1 VEGQQP
7 PRVRHDYRRRRGGRI
22 AALAGVLVGF
32 GLLAAIAWAVAG
44 VGLGSDAGGS
54 SEADTTAVDTAPA
67 KPVLRII
74 FPEGFT
80 RKQMAARITAV
91 NNIARDERGIS
102 PSLRPGR
109 YLTATERVA
118 KLPAGFK
125 NSDAPHLEGFLFPAT
140 YEFNEDT
147 TSPQLVD
154 DQLAAFER
162 AWGQIDM
169 KYARSKNLT
178 PYDVLIIAS
187 MVEKEVQVPRERP
200 IVAGVI
206 YNRLSR
212 GMVLGIDATIRY
224 GFDIPPTQ
232 PILQSQLDS
241 DNPYNTRKIAGL
253 PPTPISNPGLASI
266 QAAAHPAEVPY
277 LFFVRK
283 ADCRSHFF
291 TASEQE
297 FLDYPRGGLQCG

>member
-1 VEGQQP
+1 
-7 PRVRHDYRRRRGGRI
+7 VRHDYRRRRGGRV
-22 AALAGVLVGF
+22 AALVGVLVGF

-54 SEADTTAVDTAPA
+54 SEVDTTALDTAPA

-91 NNIARDERGIS
+91 NKIARDERGIS

-109 YLTATERVA
+109 YLAASERTA
-118 KLPAGFK
+118 KLPPGFK

-147 TSPQLVD
+147 TSAQLVD

-162 AWGQIDM
+162 AWSQIDM

-253 PPTPISNPGLASI
+253 PPTPIANPGLASI
-266 QAAAHPAEVPY
+266 QAAAHPAQVDF

-297 FLDYPRGGLQCG
+297 FLNYPRGGLQCG

>member
-1 VEGQQP
+1 
-7 PRVRHDYRRRRGGRI
+7 VRHDYRRKRGGRV
-22 AALAGVLVGF
+22 AALVGVLVGF
-32 GLLAAIAWAVAG
+32 GLLATIAWAVVG

-54 SEADTTAVDTAPA
+54 SEVDTTAVDTAPA

-91 NNIARDERGIS
+91 NKIARDERGIS

-109 YLTATERVA
+109 YLAATERTA
-118 KLPAGFK
+118 KLPPGFK

-147 TSPQLVD
+147 TSAQLVD

-162 AWGQIDM
+162 AWRQIDM
-169 KYARSKNLT
+169 KFARSKNLT

-266 QAAAHPAEVPY
+266 QAAAHPAQTDF

-297 FLDYPRGGLQCG
+297 FLNYPRGGLQCG

>member
-1 VEGQQP
+1 M
-7 PRVRHDYRRRRGGRI
+7 RHDYRRKRGGRV
-22 AALAGVLVGF
+22 AALVGVLVGF

-54 SEADTTAVDTAPA
+54 SEVDTTALDTAPA

-80 RKQMAARITAV
+80 RKQMAARIAAV
-91 NNIARDERGIS
+91 NKIARDERGIS

-109 YLTATERVA
+109 YLAATERVA

-125 NSDAPHLEGFLFPAT
+125 NSGAPNLEGFLFPAT

-147 TSPQLVD
+147 TSAQLVD
-154 DQLAAFER
+154 DQLAAFDR
-162 AWGQIDM
+162 AWSQIDM

-232 PILQSQLDS
+232 PILQSQLES
-241 DNPYNTRKIAGL
+241 DNPYNTRRIVGL

-266 QAAAHPAEVPY
+266 QAAAHPAETDFV
-277 LFFVRK
+277 FFVRK

-291 TASEQE
+291 TASEQA
-297 FLDYPRGGLQCG
+297 FLNYPRAGLQC

>member
-1 VEGQQP
+1 M
-7 PRVRHDYRRRRGGRI
+7 RHDYRRKRGGRV
-22 AALAGVLVGF
+22 AALVGVLVGF

-54 SEADTTAVDTAPA
+54 SEVDTTALDTAPA

-80 RKQMAARITAV
+80 RKQMAARIAAV
-91 NNIARDERGIS
+91 NKIARDERGIS

-109 YLTATERVA
+109 YLAATERVA

-125 NSDAPHLEGFLFPAT
+125 NSGAPNLEGFLFPAT

-147 TSPQLVD
+147 TSAQLVD
-154 DQLAAFER
+154 DQLAAFDR
-162 AWGQIDM
+162 AWSQIDM

-232 PILQSQLDS
+232 PILQSQLES
-241 DNPYNTRKIAGL
+241 DNPYNTRRIAGL

-266 QAAAHPAEVPY
+266 QAAAHPAETDFV
-277 LFFVRK
+277 FFVRK

-297 FLDYPRGGLQCG
+297 FLNYPRAGLQC

>member
-1 VEGQQP
+1 M
-7 PRVRHDYRRRRGGRI
+7 RHDYRRRRGGRF
-22 AALAGVLVGF
+22 AALVGVLVGF

-54 SEADTTAVDTAPA
+54 SEVDTTALDTAPA

-91 NNIARDERGIS
+91 NKIALEERGIS

-109 YLTATERVA
+109 YLAASERVA
-118 KLPAGFK
+118 KLPPGFK
-125 NSDAPHLEGFLFPAT
+125 SSDAPNLEGFLFPAT

-147 TSPQLVD
+147 TSEQLVD
-154 DQLAAFER
+154 DQLEAFDR
-162 AWGQIDM
+162 AWSQIDM

-232 PILQSQLDS
+232 AILQSQLDS
-241 DNPYNTRKIAGL
+241 DNPYNTRKIPGL

-266 QAAAHPAEVPY
+266 QAAAHPAQVDF

-283 ADCRSHFF
+283 PDCRSHFF
-291 TASEQE
+291 TASEEE
-297 FLDYPRGGLQCG
+297 FNNFPRGGLQCG

>member
-1 VEGQQP
+1 
-7 PRVRHDYRRRRGGRI
+7 VRRDYRRRRGGRF

-44 VGLGSDAGGS
+44 VGLGSDSGGS
-54 SEADTTAVDTAPA
+54 SEVDTSAADTAPP

-80 RKQMAARITAV
+80 RKQMAARIGAV
-91 NNIARDERGIS
+91 NKIARDERGIS

-118 KLPAGFK
+118 KLPPGFK
-125 NSDAPHLEGFLFPAT
+125 SSDAPHLEGFLFPAT

-147 TSPQLVD
+147 TSVELVD

-162 AWGQIDM
+162 AWRQIDM

-253 PPTPISNPGLASI
+253 PPTPIANPGLASI
-266 QAAAHPAEVPY
+266 QAAAHPAETDF

-297 FLDYPRGGLQCG
+297 FLNYPRGGLQCG

>member
-1 VEGQQP
+1 M
-7 PRVRHDYRRRRGGRI
+7 RHDYRRKRGGRF
-22 AALAGVLVGF
+22 AALVGVLVGF

-54 SEADTTAVDTAPA
+54 SEVDTAALDTAPA

-91 NNIARDERGIS
+91 NKIAREERGIS

-109 YLTATERVA
+109 YLAATERVA
-118 KLPAGFK
+118 KLPRGFK
-125 NSDAPHLEGFLFPAT
+125 NSDAPNLEGFLFPAT

-147 TSPQLVD
+147 TSEQLVD

-200 IVAGVI
+200 IVAAVI

-232 PILQSQLDS
+232 AILQSQLDS
-241 DNPYNTRKIAGL
+241 DNPYNTRKIPGL

-266 QAAAHPAEVPY
+266 QAAAHPAETDF

-283 ADCRSHFF
+283 PDCRSHFF
-291 TASEQE
+291 TASEEE
-297 FLDYPRGGLQCG
+297 FNNFPRGGLQCG